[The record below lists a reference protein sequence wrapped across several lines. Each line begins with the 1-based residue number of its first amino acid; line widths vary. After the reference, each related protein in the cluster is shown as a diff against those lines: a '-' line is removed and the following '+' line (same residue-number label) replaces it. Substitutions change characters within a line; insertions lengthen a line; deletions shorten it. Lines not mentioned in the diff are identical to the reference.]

1 MKSSNNSCPFKNKKK
16 SVNQNKQKNIDTS
29 SFNINSENYTTQSEF
44 KVIPKDSDNLCLL
57 DPVLLSW
64 IVSIICLFIYI
75 VGIKYQTKL

>member
-16 SVNQNKQKNIDTS
+16 SVNQNKQNNIDTS
-29 SFNINSENYTTQSEF
+29 SFNINSENYTTQTEF
-44 KVIPKDSDNLCLL
+44 KVIPKDNDNLCLL